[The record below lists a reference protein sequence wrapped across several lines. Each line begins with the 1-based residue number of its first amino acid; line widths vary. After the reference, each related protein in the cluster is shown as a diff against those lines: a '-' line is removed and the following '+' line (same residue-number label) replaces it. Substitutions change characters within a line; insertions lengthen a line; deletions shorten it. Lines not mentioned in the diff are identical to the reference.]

1 MKFHLKTF
9 LVSFLF
15 LFFSFSLLFS
25 SQLHVFADPSPEEL
39 TNMIAEVEQK
49 IADLEKAIAPLKDE
63 KKDIAQKVKYAQNQI
78 YSIGLEIDDL
88 ELRLLDKESDL
99 EVQKILLSSR
109 VRRFYKNQQKF
120 EPLLVLLSNN
130 STDLIRQYSWFQAVI
145 EKDRD
150 LIIDY
155 GQQINTLSDNKTR
168 LETETQKLAVLR
180 KELEERSEFLGGEIK
195 KAEDYKAEL
204 SKKQQELIAQKTAL
218 FSTSV
223 GDVSSSQDPASRA
236 DYNPGFSPAFAAFS
250 FGAPHRKGMSQFGAF
265 GRAKQGQGHEEI
277 LKAYYG
283 NIRLETIDSPGS
295 ISTSVGSLPFEDNY
309 LMGIAEMPS
318 KWGDK
323 GGMEA
328 LKAQAI
334 AARTYALSY
343 TNWRMNN
350 RSATGSI
357 CTTEACQVYSS
368 SKAASVPDTWRRA
381 VQETRGKIVVSQ
393 NTNEIIS
400 TWYASTSGG
409 YQYSYSTLG
418 HSTPGLWDTTCGSQS
433 CWPADS
439 YEKISDSPWYYKG
452 WYKTRSNVS
461 CGRSH
466 PWLTE
471 SEFADIVN
479 AALVYSNDQGTLPYL
494 SQIDSGGCWGGV
506 DPNTWSAEKVRE
518 ETNRFGGPITSI
530 SAVNIDY
537 STEGYVSQIRFQTN
551 RGTVSIS
558 GEDFKQIFTLRA
570 PGALHLKSMLFNIE
584 KK

>member
-1 MKFHLKTF
+1 MKPKRRKFFFISL
-9 LVSFLF
+9 LVLF
-15 LFFSFSLLFS
+15 LFGLISVFPVLGKSLDE
-25 SQLHVFADPSPEEL
+25 Q
-39 TNMIAEVEQK
+39 IAEVEQK
-49 IADLEKAIAPLKDE
+49 IADLEKAISPLKDE
-63 KKDIAQKVKYAQNQI
+63 QQDISQKTKSAQAQIISITVQI
-78 YSIGLEIDDL
+78 QDL
-88 ELRLLDKESDL
+88 ENQLLEKESDL

-109 VRRFYKNQQKF
+109 VRRYYKNQQKF
-120 EPLLVLLSNN
+120 DPLLILLSNN
-130 STDLIRQYSWFQAVI
+130 SSDLIRQYSWYQAVI

-150 LIIDY
+150 LIINF
-155 GQQINTLSDNKTR
+155 GQQITTLNDHKTR
-168 LETETQKLAVLR
+168 LETETKKLAVL
-180 KELEERSEFLGGEIK
+180 KKNLQERSDFLGGEIK

-204 SKKQQELIAQKTAL
+204 SKKQQDLVAQKTAL

-236 DYNPGFSPAFAAFS
+236 DYNPGFSPAFAVFS

-265 GRAKQGQGHEEI
+265 GRAKSGQNHETI
-277 LKAYYG
+277 LKVYYG
-283 NIRLETIDSPGS
+283 DIRLESIDSPGS

-318 KWGDK
+318 GWGDE

-343 TNWRMNN
+343 VGWRISN
-350 RSATGSI
+350 RSAPGSI
-357 CTTEACQVYSS
+357 CTSEACQVYSS
-368 SKAASVPDTWRRA
+368 SKASSVPDTWRRA
-381 VQETRGKIVVSQ
+381 VSETRGKIVVSNQ
-393 NTNEIIS
+393 TNEIIS

-409 YQYSYSTLG
+409 YQYSYNTLG
-418 HSTPGLWDTTCGSQS
+418 HNTPGLWDTICGSQS
-433 CWPADS
+433 CWPNDS

-452 WYKTRSNVS
+452 WYKTRSGTS
-461 CGRSH
+461 CNRSH

-479 AALVYSNDQGTLPYL
+479 AALVYNNDHGTLPYL

-506 DPNTWSAEKVRE
+506 DSNTWSADKVKQ
-518 ETNRFGGPITSI
+518 ETNRFGGPVTSI
-530 SAVNIDY
+530 SAINVDY
-537 STEGYVSQIRFQTN
+537 STGGYVNQLRFQTN

-558 GEDFKQIFTLRA
+558 GEDFKEIFTLRA
-570 PGALHLKSMLFNIE
+570 PGAIHLKSMLYNIE